1 MVDEEALKATLV
13 CAVPG
18 CSCVFLKTG
27 AATLDAQFKLDPP
40 ASFPPLPTAT
50 DKTPTGSASLA
61 SLWRVADMMRFE
73 NIAFS
78 HVLSDSGHRMLA
90 CADCEAGPIGFQPKG
105 EKMCFI
111 IPDRVKVR
119 EQ

>member
-1 MVDEEALKATLV
+1 MMQFDIIA
-13 CAVPG
+13 
-18 CSCVFLKTG
+18 CSH
-27 AATLDAQFKLDPP
+27 D
-40 ASFPPLPTAT
+40 LP
-50 DKTPTGSASLA
+50 
-61 SLWRVADMMRFE
+61 
-73 NIAFS
+73 
-78 HVLSDSGHRMLA
+78 DSGHRMLA